1 MHAPQILPSRLLV
14 HAISSVRKPGYTA
27 GASLGRRQRIS
38 SPKTTQRGSD
48 PPLHLLRLPTLRT
61 RIRGEASRKGPYT
74 AQPLICESWT
84 SRIDGIETGVQGK
97 KEEPIQ
103 STTKAEVL
111 GPACASPF
119 CFSCFFFLSLPSP
132 SFVLRRVGTGNGK
145 VMIGSDIL
153 KFGCTAGYR
162 QVESGLFS
170 GGLLDKVVKRR
181 SGFDAEAPL
190 GWVCCI
196 VDPSHLKEASRHG
209 TMCRGNDALPGR
221 VRNTPACQGYAKI
234 GDEETKEKSHD
245 HDVSGD
251 WCGFG
256 GGSRLA

>member
-1 MHAPQILPSRLLV
+1 MSMHAPQILSSRLLV

-119 CFSCFFFLSLPSP
+119 CFFLFLL
-132 SFVLRRVGTGNGK
+132 SFITFSELRAETGRNWERKGHDRIRYIEIWLHSRVQT
-145 VMIGSDIL
+145 
-153 KFGCTAGYR
+153 
-162 QVESGLFS
+162 SG
-170 GGLLDKVVKRR
+170 
-181 SGFDAEAPL
+181 
-190 GWVCCI
+190 
-196 VDPSHLKEASRHG
+196 
-209 TMCRGNDALPGR
+209 
-221 VRNTPACQGYAKI
+221 
-234 GDEETKEKSHD
+234 
-245 HDVSGD
+245 
-251 WCGFG
+251 
-256 GGSRLA
+256 